1 MNKQMN
7 IEEKTNAVIAYLRPL
22 IEDELLLYA
31 YQIKEGIN
39 LKDIRNK
46 VYEELALIDKAIASG
61 DGNDFSQTIRKASKN
76 IAFHIDMCLDVAF
89 LASAK
94 EKSSIFLPSFL
105 SYSNNIARK
114 LHEIYQNVNN

>member
-1 MNKQMN
+1 MN

-31 YQIKEGIN
+31 YQINGGIN

-46 VYEELALIDKAIASG
+46 VYEELSLIDKTIDEG
-61 DGNDFSQTIRKASKN
+61 DNDLLWSIRKASKN

-105 SYSNNIARK
+105 SYSNDIASK
-114 LHEIYQNVNN
+114 LREIYANVNN